1 MRVQKTPNLDTI
13 EREKRHAMVIGRKGA
28 KVMKD

>member
-28 KVMKD
+28 